1 MCSGSVVAWA
11 HGGLWSEA
19 AGSASGLLVENARVI
34 VSADPRLALLG
45 FAKAAGFGGLV
56 GLVIGAFMVLDGE
69 PWWSILAAPP
79 LLALLSAATFG
90 TGITLA
96 WWLAPGRVSY
106 AVNGGSLIASRGSRT
121 VKSIPVD
128 RISGVAFDEQ
138 ITWRSLVFEG
148 WLGYLSPI
156 PALKVTLTPTVD
168 RWDPSN
174 GAVIVLPRILL
185 SGARQAQGLEDLRSA
200 VPGAQD

>member
-1 MCSGSVVAWA
+1 M
-11 HGGLWSEA
+11 
-19 AGSASGLLVENARVI
+19 I

-45 FAKAAGFGGLV
+45 LGKAAGFGALL
-56 GLVIGAFMVLDGE
+56 GLVIGALMVLDGE

-79 LLALLSAATFG
+79 LLGTLSAATFG

-106 AVNGGSLIASRGSRT
+106 AVNDGSLIASRGSRT
-121 VKSIPVD
+121 VKSIPVG

-148 WLGYLSPI
+148 WFGYLSPI
-156 PALKVTLTPTVD
+156 PALEVTLTPTAD

-174 GAVIVLPRILL
+174 GAVVVLPRILL
-185 SGARQAQGLEDLRSA
+185 SGARQAQALEDLHA
-200 VPGAQD
+200 AITEAQN